1 MSYQTY
7 NRNAKSLV
15 YFGDA
20 GADALFQSDSDL
32 KFDDSSNKLI
42 IPDNGYIGSVGD
54 DDAIQIDA
62 SGNVTFSQ
70 DIVVQ
75 GDLTVNGDTT
85 TVNTTNLVVT
95 DSLIELS
102 NGATSATN
110 DAGFIV
116 ERGSSGDNAAFVWD
130 ESLGRFTLGTTT
142 ATGASNG
149 NLTITTGS
157 LAANIVGDV
166 TGDLTGNA
174 DTASELA
181 TARTITLGDELSGN
195 VSFDGSANV
204 TLNASLT
211 ASAITGLTDL
221 GGAPDATNDF
231 IMIYDASATSLK
243 KVNRSD
249 FVSGLGA
256 MSSFTLAGTTGT
268 STVEDGDT
276 LTIAASSQGMV
287 SVAVSADTAS
297 ISVTSAI
304 ADGSKNITFDSSN
317 GIGIAD
323 AGLNSIAGLTT
334 AANKMIYTTGSDTYA
349 VTDLSAFGRSLI
361 DDADASAA
369 RTTLGV
375 DAAGTDNS
383 TDVTLTASV
392 TSVLSVNGS
401 QQISAVDNGSDAVV
415 VWDDSAGTLTY
426 LSAADAR
433 AAINVDVAGTDNSTD
448 VTLAGSYN
456 YLTIAG
462 QVITLGQVDLSTD
475 VTGTL
480 AIGNGG
486 TGATT
491 AAGARS
497 NLNVDVAGTDNSTDV
512 TLAGSYNYLTIAGQ
526 VITLGQVDLT
536 TDVTGALPV
545 ANGGTGATS
554 LDDIVSANTK
564 LSVTG
569 GAATVIGGDVTL
581 TINEGNI
588 VHDNLSGFVANEHID
603 HTTVSISTGT
613 GLTGG
618 GTIAANRTI
627 SIATG
632 GVDTAQLAAGAV
644 TEAKRERTVTSITA
658 ATATVS
664 NDINLCDASSNAQTI
679 TLPTAAAG
687 KMVIIKKT
695 DSSANTVTID
705 PPSTVTIDGAATF
718 VLYHQYETVTCVSD
732 GTNWF
737 IV

>member
-1 MSYQTY
+1 MSFQSYT
-7 NRNAKSLV
+7 RNPSGV
-15 YFGDA
+15 VFF
-20 GADALFQSDSDL
+20 GADGSETLYTSASTFTYDDGLNAL
-32 KFDDSSNKLI
+32 K
-42 IPDNGYIGSVGD
+42 IPNGGYIGSQSD
-54 DDAIQIDA
+54 YDAISIA
-62 SGNVTFSQ
+62 SNGNVSLTQNLS
-70 DIVVQ
+70 VA
-75 GDLTVNGDTT
+75 GNLTVNGSTT
-85 TVNTTNLVVT
+85 TVNTTNLDVK
-95 DSLIELS
+95 DSLVMIS
-102 NGATSATN
+102 SGTATPAN
-110 DAGFIV
+110 DAGILID
-116 ERGSSGDNAAFVWD
+116 RGSLTNAFMGWD
-130 ESLGRFTLGTTT
+130 ESADKFIVGTTT
-142 ATGASNG
+142 ADSN
-149 NLTITTGS
+149 S
-157 LAANIVGDV
+157 
-166 TGDLTGNA
+166 TGDLSITAGTLVADLEGNA
-174 DTASELA
+174 DSATQLASSQNFSLTGQVSA
-181 TARTITLGDELSGN
+181 SN
-195 VSFDGSANV
+195 VSFDGTGGVALSTSLGV
-204 TLNASLT
+204 T
-211 ASAITGLTDL
+211 AITGQSTVTE
-221 GGAPDATNDF
+221 APSDAYI
-231 IMIYDASATSLK
+231 IMASGSALQKITKS
-243 KVNRSD
+243 N
-249 FVSGLGA
+249 FVSDLGA
-256 MSSFTLAGTTGT
+256 MSSFTLAGTTG
-268 STVEDGDT
+268 SSSVVDGDT

-304 ADGSKNITFDSSN
+304 ADGTKNITFDSSN

-401 QQISAVDNGSDAVV
+401 QQVSAVDNGSDAVV
-415 VWDDSAGTLTY
+415 GWDDSAGTLTY

-497 NLNVDVAGTDNSTDV
+497 NLGVDPAGTDNSTDV

-588 VHDNLSGFVANEHID
+588 VHDNLSGFLANEHID
-603 HTTVSISTGT
+603 HTTVSISAGT

-632 GVDTAQLAAGAV
+632 GVDTNQLAAGAV

>member
-1 MSYQTY
+1 MSFQSYT
-7 NRNAKSLV
+7 RNPSGV
-15 YFGDA
+15 VFF
-20 GADALFQSDSDL
+20 GADGSETLYTSASTFTYDDGLNAL
-32 KFDDSSNKLI
+32 K
-42 IPDNGYIGSVGD
+42 IPNGGYIGSQSD
-54 DDAIQIDA
+54 YDAISIA
-62 SGNVTFSQ
+62 SNGNVSLTQNLS
-70 DIVVQ
+70 VA
-75 GDLTVNGDTT
+75 GNLTVNGSTT
-85 TVNTTNLVVT
+85 TVNTTNLDVK
-95 DSLIELS
+95 DSLVMIS
-102 NGATSATN
+102 SGTATPAN
-110 DAGFIV
+110 DAGILID
-116 ERGSSGDNAAFVWD
+116 RGSLTNAFMGWD
-130 ESLGRFTLGTTT
+130 ESADKFIVGTTT
-142 ATGASNG
+142 ADSN
-149 NLTITTGS
+149 S
-157 LAANIVGDV
+157 
-166 TGDLTGNA
+166 TGDLSITAGTLVADLEGNA
-174 DTASELA
+174 DSATQLASSQNFSLTGQVSA
-181 TARTITLGDELSGN
+181 SN
-195 VSFDGSANV
+195 VSFDGTGGVALSTSLGV
-204 TLNASLT
+204 T
-211 ASAITGLTDL
+211 AITGQSTVTE
-221 GGAPDATNDF
+221 APSDAYI
-231 IMIYDASATSLK
+231 IMASGSALQKITKS
-243 KVNRSD
+243 N
-249 FVSGLGA
+249 FVSDLGA
-256 MSSFTLAGTTGT
+256 MSSFTLAGTTG
-268 STVEDGDT
+268 SSSVVDGDT

-304 ADGSKNITFDSSN
+304 ADGTKNITFDSSN

-401 QQISAVDNGSDAVV
+401 QQVSAVDNGSDAVV
-415 VWDDSAGTLTY
+415 GWDDSAGTLTY

-497 NLNVDVAGTDNSTDV
+497 NLGVDPAGTDNSTDV

-588 VHDNLSGFVANEHID
+588 IHDNLSGFLANEHID
-603 HTTVSISTGT
+603 HTTVSISAGT

-632 GVDTAQLAAGAV
+632 GVDTNQLAAGAV